1 MQAAD
6 ATRHQELFRPAGV
19 VNGPARTASPDLFH
33 GQQQGTMRK
42 LIATTTLVL
51 AAALAAAGTAHASDT
66 TGQTGY
72 VPGQLLV
79 RFDGGAE
86 HVMKLPQGVDVST
99 ARQALQQNPSVDY
112 AVPNYVAHA
121 SAIPNDTGLAG
132 TPGGWERMQWNF
144 LPCGS
149 LCGETAQPL
158 QERGGLNALGA
169 WDILKQRGTPAG
181 KGARVAVLDTGV
193 AYTTEKPRFKRSPD
207 FSRKQFLPGYD
218 FVDKDRRPLDEDG
231 HGTHVSG
238 TIAERTGNRFGL
250 TGLASRAKIIPVR
263 VLDSEGFGT
272 ARNIARGI
280 RWAANHRAQVI
291 NMSFEFSLGV
301 NSCGKIKG
309 ICSAIKYAFKKGALV
324 VAAAG
329 NENGEPVAYPAGAP
343 HVIGVGR
350 TTKDAC
356 LASDSRTGSGLDLV
370 APGGGFP
377 LLSSCG
383 DDDPLFS
390 RGVPIFQLTLVGSG
404 FKTFGYPGGYEGTSM
419 AAAHVSGVAALVI
432 GSHLVGSSPTAVE
445 CQLEATARHSDSQ
458 LGQPYDP
465 RLFGA
470 GLVDAAAAVS
480 ARAPGC

>member
-1 MQAAD
+1 MQKLIVTSILVLTASLASVASAQGAD
-6 ATRHQELFRPAGV
+6 APA
-19 VNGPARTASPDLFH
+19 
-33 GQQQGTMRK
+33 QQ
-42 LIATTTLVL
+42 
-51 AAALAAAGTAHASDT
+51 
-66 TGQTGY
+66 GY

-79 RFDGGAE
+79 RFDGGTE
-86 HVMKLPQGVDVST
+86 HVVKVPDGVGLS
-99 ARQALQQNPSVDY
+99 AAQQALDANPSVAY

-121 SAIPNDTGLAG
+121 SGIPNDPGLAG

-149 LCGETAQPL
+149 LCGESPTPL
-158 QERGGLNALGA
+158 AFQERGGLNAPGA
-169 WDILKQRGTPAG
+169 WDILKQRGVPAG

-193 AYTTEKPRFKRSPD
+193 AYMTKKPRFRRSPD

-218 FVDKDRRPLDEDG
+218 FVDKDKQPLDEDG
-231 HGTHVSG
+231 HGTHVTG
-238 TIAERTGNRFGL
+238 TIAERTGNHTGL
-250 TGLASRAKIIPVR
+250 TGLASKAKIIPVR

-272 ARNIARGI
+272 ARNIAKGI
-280 RWAANHRAQVI
+280 RWAANHKAQVI

-356 LASDSRTGSGLDLV
+356 LANESRTGAGLDLV

-377 LLSSCG
+377 LLASCG
-383 DDDPLFS
+383 NDDPLFS
-390 RGVPIFQLTLVGSG
+390 RGVPIFQLTLVGAG
-404 FKTFGYPGGYEGTSM
+404 FTNFGYPGGYEGTSM

-432 GSHLVGSSPTAVE
+432 GSHLVGNSPTAVE

-470 GLVDAAAAVS
+470 GLVDAAAAVT

>member
-1 MQAAD
+1 
-6 ATRHQELFRPAGV
+6 
-19 VNGPARTASPDLFH
+19 
-33 GQQQGTMRK
+33 MRK

-51 AAALAAAGTAHASDT
+51 ITAAVTAGAALAAEPAHSA
-66 TGQTGY
+66 Y
-72 VPGQLLV
+72 VPGELLV
-79 RFDGGAE
+79 RFDGGTE
-86 HVMKLPQGVDVST
+86 QLLKLPDGVDLST
-99 ARQALQQNPSVDY
+99 AQRALDANPAVAY

-121 SAIPNDTGLAG
+121 SGIPNDPGPAG
-132 TPGGWERMQWNF
+132 VPGGWQRTQWNF

-149 LCGETAQPL
+149 LCGESTTPL
-158 QERGGLNALGA
+158 EFQERGGLNAPEA
-169 WDILKQRGTPAG
+169 WEILKQRGVPAG
-181 KGARVAVLDTGV
+181 RGARVAVLDTGV
-193 AYTTEKPRFKRSPD
+193 AYMTQKPRFRRSPD
-207 FSRKQFLPGYD
+207 FARRQFLPGYD

-231 HGTHVSG
+231 HGTHVTG
-238 TIAERTGNRFGL
+238 TIAERTGNGIGL

-263 VLDSEGFGT
+263 VLDSDGFGT

-280 RWAANHRAQVI
+280 RWAANHKAQVI

-309 ICSAIKYAFKKGALV
+309 ICSAVKYAFKKGALV

-343 HVIGVGR
+343 HVLGIGR

-356 LASDSRTGSGLDLV
+356 LASESRTGAGLDLV

-377 LLSSCG
+377 LLDSCG
-383 DDDPLFS
+383 TDDGLFS
-390 RGVPIFQLTLVGSG
+390 RGVPIFQLTFNGGG
-404 FKTFGYPGGYEGTSM
+404 FTNFGYPGGYEGTSM

-432 GSHLVGSSPTAVE
+432 GSRLVGSSPAAVE
-445 CQLEATARHSDSQ
+445 CQLEATARHTDSQ

-470 GLVDAAAAVS
+470 GLVDAAAAVR
-480 ARAPGC
+480 ARAAGC

>member
-1 MQAAD
+1 
-6 ATRHQELFRPAGV
+6 
-19 VNGPARTASPDLFH
+19 
-33 GQQQGTMRK
+33 MRK
-42 LIATTTLVL
+42 LIATTCLVTIAL
-51 AAALAAAGTAHASDT
+51 ILWGGVADAADAPAHP
-66 TGQTGY
+66 GY
-72 VPGQLLV
+72 VASQLLV
-79 RFDGGAE
+79 RFDGGGE
-86 HVMKLPQGVDVST
+86 HLLKLPPGVDVPT
-99 ARQALQQNPSVDY
+99 AERALDANPGVDY
-112 AVPNYVAHA
+112 AVPNYLAHT
-121 SAIPNDTGLAG
+121 SSVPDDPGIAG
-132 TPGGWERMQWNF
+132 VPGGWERMQWNF

-149 LCGETAQPL
+149 LCGESPTPL
-158 QERGGLNALGA
+158 PFQERGGLNAVGA
-169 WDILKQRGTPAG
+169 WDVLKQRGTPAG

-193 AYTTEKPRFKRSPD
+193 AYMTRKPKFRRSPD

-218 FVDKDRRPLDEDG
+218 FVDKDRQPLDEDG
-231 HGTHVSG
+231 HGTHVTG
-238 TIAERTGNRFGL
+238 TIAERTGNHVGL

-329 NENGEPVAYPAGAP
+329 NENGEPVAYPAAAP

-356 LASDSRTGSGLDLV
+356 LASDSRTGAGLDLV

-377 LLSSCG
+377 LLANCG
-383 DDDPLFS
+383 ADDGLFS
-390 RGVPIFQLTLVGSG
+390 RGVPIFQLTLVGTG
-404 FKTFGYPGGYEGTSM
+404 FSNFGYPGGYEGTSM

-432 GSHLVGSSPTAVE
+432 GSHLVGSSPAAVE
-445 CQLEATARHSDSQ
+445 CQLEATARHGDSQ

-470 GLVDAAAAVS
+470 GLVDAATAVT

>member
-1 MQAAD
+1 
-6 ATRHQELFRPAGV
+6 
-19 VNGPARTASPDLFH
+19 
-33 GQQQGTMRK
+33 MRK
-42 LIATTTLVL
+42 LIATTALVL
-51 AAALAAAGTAHASDT
+51 IASALPATGAGAAVTPTQSAYL
-66 TGQTGY
+66 
-72 VPGQLLV
+72 PGQLLV
-79 RFDGGAE
+79 RFHGGAE
-86 HVMKLPQGVDVST
+86 KLVKVPEGVGIP
-99 ARQALQQNPSVDY
+99 AAQQALDANPAVAY
-112 AVPNYVAHA
+112 AVPNYLAHA
-121 SAIPNDTGLAG
+121 SSVPDDPGLVG
-132 TPGGWERMQWNF
+132 VPGGWERTQWNF

-149 LCGETAQPL
+149 LCGESPTPL
-158 QERGGLNALGA
+158 QFQERGGLNAPGA
-169 WDILKQRGTPAG
+169 WDILKQRGAPAG

-193 AYTTEKPRFKRSPD
+193 AYMTKKPRFRKSPD
-207 FSRKQFLPGYD
+207 FSRKQFLPGFD
-218 FVDKDRRPLDEDG
+218 FVDKDRQPLDEDG
-231 HGTHVSG
+231 HGTHVTG
-238 TIAERTGNRFGL
+238 TIAERTGNHFGL

-280 RWAANHRAQVI
+280 RFAANHKAQVV

-301 NSCGKIKG
+301 NSCAKIKG

-343 HVIGVGR
+343 HAIGVGR

-356 LASDSRTGSGLDLV
+356 LASDSRTGAGLDLV

-377 LLSSCG
+377 LLANCG
-383 DDDPLFS
+383 SDDPLFS
-390 RGVPIFQLTLVGSG
+390 RGAPIFQLTLIGG
-404 FKTFGYPGGYEGTSM
+404 RGPFTTFGYPGGYEGTSM

-432 GSHLVGSSPTAVE
+432 ASRVVGSSPTAVE
-445 CQLEATARHSDSQ
+445 CQLEVSARHSDSQ

-470 GLVDAAAAVS
+470 GLVDAAAAVT

>member
-1 MQAAD
+1 
-6 ATRHQELFRPAGV
+6 
-19 VNGPARTASPDLFH
+19 
-33 GQQQGTMRK
+33 MRK
-42 LIATTTLVL
+42 LIATIALVL
-51 AAALAAAGTAHASDT
+51 FATAPAAASAASAEPAQAP
-66 TGQTGY
+66 Y

-79 RFDGGAE
+79 RFQGGAE
-86 HVMKLPQGVDVST
+86 QLIDLPQGADISS
-99 ARQALQQNPSVDY
+99 AERALDANPAVAY

-121 SAIPNDTGLAG
+121 SAIPNDPGLVGA
-132 TPGGWERMQWNF
+132 PGGWERTQWNF

-149 LCGETAQPL
+149 LCGESTTPL
-158 QERGGLNALGA
+158 PFEERGGLNAPEA
-169 WDILKQRGTPAG
+169 WDILKQRGAPAG

-193 AYTTEKPRFKRSPD
+193 AYRTVKPRFRKSPD
-207 FSRKQFLPGYD
+207 FSSKQFLPGFD
-218 FVDKDRRPLDEDG
+218 FVDKDRMPLDKDG
-231 HGTHVSG
+231 HGTHVTG
-238 TIAERTGNRFGL
+238 TIAERTGNHFGL

-280 RWAANHRAQVI
+280 RWAANHKAQVI

-309 ICSAIKYAFKKGALV
+309 ICAAIKYAFRKGALV

-356 LASDSRTGSGLDLV
+356 LAADSRTGDGLDLV

-377 LLSSCG
+377 LLANCG
-383 DDDPLFS
+383 SDDPLFS
-390 RGVPIFQLTLVGSG
+390 RGVPIVQLTLIGGG
-404 FKTFGYPGGYEGTSM
+404 FRTFGYPGGYEGTSM

-432 GSHLVGSSPTAVE
+432 ASRVIGSSPASVE
-445 CQLEATARHSDSQ
+445 CQLEASARRGDNQ

-465 RLFGA
+465 RLLGA
-470 GLVDAAAAVS
+470 GLVDAAAAVR

>member
-1 MQAAD
+1 MRNLIATVAVAVVALLLLSCAAD
-6 ATRHQELFRPAGV
+6 AADV
-19 VNGPARTASPDLFH
+19 
-33 GQQQGTMRK
+33 
-42 LIATTTLVL
+42 
-51 AAALAAAGTAHASDT
+51 TAHPA
-66 TGQTGY
+66 Y

-79 RFDGGAE
+79 HFDRGGE
-86 HVMKLPQGVDVST
+86 RLVKLPEGVSVPM
-99 ARQALQQNPSVDY
+99 AQRALDANPSVGY

-121 SAIPNDTGLAG
+121 SSIPDDPGPAG
-132 TPGGWERMQWNF
+132 VPGGWERAQWNF

-149 LCGETAQPL
+149 LCGESPTPL
-158 QERGGLNALGA
+158 QFQERGGLNAPGA
-169 WDILKQRGTPAG
+169 WETLKQRGTPAG

-193 AYTTEKPRFKRSPD
+193 AYRTKKPRFRRSPD
-207 FSRKQFLPGYD
+207 FSGKQFLPGFD
-218 FVDKDRRPLDEDG
+218 FVDKDRVPLDEDG
-231 HGTHVSG
+231 HGTHVTG
-238 TIAERTGNRFGL
+238 TIAERTGNHIGL

-263 VLDSEGFGT
+263 VLDSDGFGT
-272 ARNIARGI
+272 ARNIAKGI
-280 RWAANHRAQVI
+280 RWAANHKAQVI

-356 LASDSRTGSGLDLV
+356 LASESRTGAGLDLV

-377 LLSSCG
+377 LLANCG
-383 DDDPLFS
+383 TDDPLFS
-390 RGVPIFQLTLVGSG
+390 RGVAIFQLTLVGGG
-404 FKTFGYPGGYEGTSM
+404 FTTFGYPGGYEGTSM

-445 CQLEATARHSDSQ
+445 CQLEGTARHSDSQ

-470 GLVDAAAAVS
+470 GLVDAAAAVT
-480 ARAPGC
+480 ARAAGC

>member
-1 MQAAD
+1 
-6 ATRHQELFRPAGV
+6 
-19 VNGPARTASPDLFH
+19 
-33 GQQQGTMRK
+33 MRK

-51 AAALAAAGTAHASDT
+51 LAAALLTPSAGAAESHPQAAF
-66 TGQTGY
+66 

-79 RFDGGAE
+79 RFDGGGE
-86 HVMKLPQGVDVST
+86 HLMKLPQGVDVPK
-99 ARQALQQNPSVDY
+99 AERALDANPAVDY
-112 AVPNYVAHA
+112 ASPNYVAHE
-121 SAIPNDTGLAG
+121 SAVPNDPGPAG
-132 TPGGWERMQWNF
+132 VAGGWERAQWNF

-149 LCGETAQPL
+149 LCGEAAAPL
-158 QERGGLNALGA
+158 QERGGLNATDA
-169 WDILKQRGTPAG
+169 WDILKQRGVPAG

-193 AYTTEKPRFKRSPD
+193 AYMTQKPRFRRSPD

-231 HGTHVSG
+231 HGTHVTG
-238 TIAERTGNRFGL
+238 TIAERTGNGFGL

-272 ARNIARGI
+272 ARNIAKGI
-280 RWAANHRAQVI
+280 RWAASHRAQVI

-309 ICSAIKYAFKKGALV
+309 ICSAIKYAFKQGALV

-356 LASDSRTGSGLDLV
+356 LASDSRTGAGLDLV

-377 LLSSCG
+377 LLVSCG
-383 DDDPLFS
+383 NDDPLFS
-390 RGVPIFQLTLVGSG
+390 RGVPIFQLTLIGAG

-445 CQLEATARHSDSQ
+445 CQLETTARHSDSQ
-458 LGQPYDP
+458 LGQPYDA

-470 GLVDAAAAVS
+470 GLVDAAAAVR

>member
-1 MQAAD
+1 
-6 ATRHQELFRPAGV
+6 
-19 VNGPARTASPDLFH
+19 
-33 GQQQGTMRK
+33 MRK

-51 AAALAAAGTAHASDT
+51 FAAAVAAVAAQAAETPVHSS
-66 TGQTGY
+66 Y
-72 VPGQLLV
+72 VPGELLV
-79 RFDGGAE
+79 RFDGGSE
-86 HVMKLPQGVDVST
+86 HLIKLPDRVDLS
-99 ARQALQQNPSVDY
+99 AAQQALNANPAVAY

-121 SAIPNDTGLAG
+121 SGIPNDPGPAG
-132 TPGGWERMQWNF
+132 VPGGWQRTQWNF

-149 LCGETAQPL
+149 LCGESPTPL
-158 QERGGLNALGA
+158 QYEARGGLNAPAA
-169 WDILKQRGTPAG
+169 WDILKQRGAPAG
-181 KGARVAVLDTGV
+181 KGAKVAVLDTGV
-193 AYTTEKPRFKRSPD
+193 AYMTKKPAFRRSPD
-207 FSRKQFLPGYD
+207 FSRRQFLPGYD
-218 FVDKDRRPLDEDG
+218 FVDKDRQPLDEDG
-231 HGTHVSG
+231 HGTHVTG
-238 TIAERTGNRFGL
+238 TIGERTGNGIGL

-272 ARNIARGI
+272 ARNIAKGI
-280 RWAANHRAQVI
+280 RWAANHKAQVI

-309 ICSAIKYAFKKGALV
+309 ICLAVKYAFKKGALV

-343 HVIGVGR
+343 HVLGVGR

-356 LASDSRTGSGLDLV
+356 LASESRTGAGLDLV

-377 LLSSCG
+377 LLANCG
-383 DDDPLFS
+383 TDDALFS
-390 RGVPIFQLTLVGSG
+390 RGVPIFQLTFTGPG
-404 FKTFGYPGGYEGTSM
+404 FTHFSYPGGYEGTSM

-432 GSHLVGSSPTAVE
+432 ASRVVGSSPTAVE
-445 CQLEATARHSDSQ
+445 CQLEATARHTDSQ

-470 GLVDAAAAVS
+470 GLIDAAAAVR

>member
-1 MQAAD
+1 
-6 ATRHQELFRPAGV
+6 
-19 VNGPARTASPDLFH
+19 
-33 GQQQGTMRK
+33 MRK
-42 LIATTTLVL
+42 LAGTIALVV
-51 AAALAAAGTAHASDT
+51 AALVVPGGTAGAAET
-66 TGQTGY
+66 PAAPGF

-79 RFDGGAE
+79 RFDGGGE
-86 HVMKLPQGVDVST
+86 QLLKLPASVDVST
-99 ARQALQQNPSVDY
+99 AQQALDANPAVAY

-121 SAIPNDTGLAG
+121 SSIPDDTGPAG
-132 TPGGWERMQWNF
+132 VPGGWERTQWNF

-149 LCGETAQPL
+149 LCGESPTPL
-158 QERGGLNALGA
+158 PFQERGGLNAPDA
-169 WDILKQRGTPAG
+169 WDILKQRGVPAG

-193 AYTTEKPRFKRSPD
+193 AYSTKKPKFRRSPD
-207 FSRKQFLPGYD
+207 FSRKQFLPGWD
-218 FVDKDRRPLDEDG
+218 FVDKDAMPFDEDG
-231 HGTHVSG
+231 HGTHVTG
-238 TIAERTGNRFGL
+238 TIAERTGNHLGL

-263 VLDSEGFGT
+263 VLDSDGFGT

-280 RWAANHRAQVI
+280 RWAANHKAQVI

-309 ICSAIKYAFKKGALV
+309 ICTAVKYAFKKGSLV

-329 NENGEPVAYPAGAP
+329 NENGEPVAFPAGAP

-356 LASDSRTGSGLDLV
+356 LASDSRTGAGLDLV

-377 LLSSCG
+377 LLANCG
-383 DDDPLFS
+383 TDDAMFS
-390 RGVPIFQLTLVGSG
+390 RGVPIIQLTLVGGG
-404 FKTFGYPGGYEGTSM
+404 FTTFGYPGGYEGTSM

-445 CQLEATARHSDSQ
+445 CQLEATARHGDSQ

-470 GLVDAAAAVS
+470 GLVDAAAAVR

>member
-1 MQAAD
+1 
-6 ATRHQELFRPAGV
+6 
-19 VNGPARTASPDLFH
+19 
-33 GQQQGTMRK
+33 MRK
-42 LIATTTLVL
+42 LAGTIAL
-51 AAALAAAGTAHASDT
+51 AVAALALPGGAAAAGEQPSHP
-66 TGQTGY
+66 GF

-79 RFDGGAE
+79 RFDGGGE
-86 HVMKLPQGVDVST
+86 QVLKLPAGEDVST
-99 ARQALQQNPSVDY
+99 ARRALDANPAIAY

-121 SAIPNDTGLAG
+121 SSIPDDPGPAG
-132 TPGGWERMQWNF
+132 VPGGWERTQWNF

-149 LCGETAQPL
+149 LCGESPTPL
-158 QERGGLNALGA
+158 PFQERGGLNAPDA

-193 AYTTEKPRFKRSPD
+193 AYATKKPNFRRSPD

-218 FVDKDRRPLDEDG
+218 FVDKDPMPFDEDG
-231 HGTHVSG
+231 HGTHVTG
-238 TIAERTGNRFGL
+238 TIAERTGNHIGL

-263 VLDSEGFGT
+263 VLDSHGFGT

-291 NMSFEFSLGV
+291 NMSFEFSLNV

-309 ICSAIKYAFKKGALV
+309 ICTAVKYAFKKGSLV

-329 NENGEPVAYPAGAP
+329 NENGEPVAFPAGAP

-350 TTKDAC
+350 STKDAC
-356 LASDSRTGSGLDLV
+356 LASDSRTGAGLDLV

-377 LLSSCG
+377 LLATCG
-383 DDDPLFS
+383 TDDALFS
-390 RGVPIFQLTLVGSG
+390 RGVPISQLTFIGGG
-404 FKTFGYPGGYEGTSM
+404 FTTFGYPGGYEGTSM

-432 GSHLVGSSPTAVE
+432 GSHLVGGSPTAVE

-470 GLVDAAAAVS
+470 GLVDAAAAVRT
-480 ARAPGC
+480 RAPGC

>member
-1 MQAAD
+1 
-6 ATRHQELFRPAGV
+6 
-19 VNGPARTASPDLFH
+19 
-33 GQQQGTMRK
+33 MRK
-42 LIATTTLVL
+42 LIATITLGL
-51 AAALAAAGTAHASDT
+51 TFALAGGVAQAADTSAHPA
-66 TGQTGY
+66 Y

-79 RFDGGAE
+79 RFDGGGE
-86 HVMKLPQGVDVST
+86 HLLKLPSAVDVPT
-99 ARQALQQNPSVDY
+99 AERALEANPAVDY

-121 SAIPNDTGLAG
+121 SAVPDDPGIAG
-132 TPGGWERMQWNF
+132 VTGGWERMQWNF

-149 LCGETAQPL
+149 LCGESSTPL
-158 QERGGLNALGA
+158 PFQERGGLNAVGA
-169 WDILKQRGTPAG
+169 WDILKHRGTPAG

-193 AYTTEKPRFKRSPD
+193 AYMTRKPKFRRSPD

-218 FVDKDRRPLDEDG
+218 FADKDRVPLDEDG
-231 HGTHVSG
+231 HGTHVTG
-238 TIAERTGNRFGL
+238 TIAERTGNHLGL

-272 ARNIARGI
+272 ARNIAKGI
-280 RWAANHRAQVI
+280 RWAANHKAQVI

-343 HVIGVGR
+343 HVLGVGR

-356 LASDSRTGSGLDLV
+356 LASDSRTGAGLDLV

-377 LLSSCG
+377 LLATCG
-383 DDDPLFS
+383 SDDGLFS
-390 RGVPIFQLTLVGSG
+390 RGVSVFQLTLVGAG
-404 FKTFGYPGGYEGTSM
+404 FTNFGYPGGYEGTSM

-470 GLVDAAAAVS
+470 GLVDAAAAVT

>member
-1 MQAAD
+1 
-6 ATRHQELFRPAGV
+6 
-19 VNGPARTASPDLFH
+19 
-33 GQQQGTMRK
+33 MRK
-42 LIATTTLVL
+42 LIVTTCLATIALLLSGGVAE
-51 AAALAAAGTAHASDT
+51 AADTAPHP
-66 TGQTGY
+66 GY

-79 RFDGGAE
+79 RFDGGGE
-86 HVMKLPQGVDVST
+86 HVLKLPTGVDLPT
-99 ARQALQQNPSVDY
+99 AERALDANPGVDY
-112 AVPNYVAHA
+112 AVPNYVAHT
-121 SAIPNDTGLAG
+121 SSVPDDPGIAG
-132 TPGGWERMQWNF
+132 APGGWERMQWNF

-149 LCGETAQPL
+149 LCGESPTPL
-158 QERGGLNALGA
+158 PFQERGGLNALGA
-169 WDILKQRGTPAG
+169 WDLLKQRGTPAG

-193 AYTTEKPRFKRSPD
+193 AYMTKKPKFKRSPD

-218 FVDKDRRPLDEDG
+218 FVDKDRQPLDEDG
-231 HGTHVSG
+231 HGTHVTG
-238 TIAERTGNRFGL
+238 TIAERTGNHFGL

-272 ARNIARGI
+272 ARNIAKGI
-280 RWAANHRAQVI
+280 RWAANHKAQVI

-309 ICSAIKYAFKKGALV
+309 ICSAIKYAFKKGALI

-356 LASDSRTGSGLDLV
+356 LASDSRTGAGLDLV

-377 LLSSCG
+377 LLANCG
-383 DDDPLFS
+383 SDDGLFS

-404 FKTFGYPGGYEGTSM
+404 FTNFGYPGGYEGTSM

-432 GSHLVGSSPTAVE
+432 GSHLVGNSPAAVE
-445 CQLEATARHSDSQ
+445 CQLEATARHTDSQ

-470 GLVDAAAAVS
+470 GLVDAAAAVR